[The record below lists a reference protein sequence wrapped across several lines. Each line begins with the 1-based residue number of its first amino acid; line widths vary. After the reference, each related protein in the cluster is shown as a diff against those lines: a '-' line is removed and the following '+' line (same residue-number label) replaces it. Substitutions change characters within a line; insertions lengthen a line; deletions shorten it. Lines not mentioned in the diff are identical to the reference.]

1 MVLVGKNLPASPR
14 DTGHAGSIPG
24 SGRSPGERNWQ
35 PTPVFLPGSP
45 MDRAAWWATVHGVA
59 KSQES
64 AECLSAHVHV
74 RTHAWTQTHTDT
86 HTYTLSLSLSLKERG
101 LHRDVDSWTGGHWK
115 PL

>member
-1 MVLVGKNLPASPR
+1 MVLVGKNLPAGPGN
-14 DTGHAGSIPG
+14 TGRAGSIPG

-35 PTPVFLPGSP
+35 PTPVCLPGSP

-59 KSQES
+59 KSQS
-64 AECLSAHVHV
+64 QLNECTRACAH
-74 RTHAWTQTHTDT
+74 THTWTQTHTDT
-86 HTYTLSLSLSLKERG
+86 HTYTLSLSVSLKERG

>member
-1 MVLVGKNLPASPR
+1 MVLVGKNLPASPGN
-14 DTGHAGSIPG
+14 TGRAGSIPG

-59 KSQES
+59 KSQS
-64 AECLSAHVHV
+64 QLNECTRACAH
-74 RTHAWTQTHTDT
+74 THTWTQTHTDT
-86 HTYTLSLSLSLKERG
+86 HAYTLSLSVSLKERG